1 MILVSRL
8 LTLIIIIVMLVF
20 CMSNLDS
27 VTIKLLS
34 WESPQMPL
42 FLILLFVFFFGFSL
56 ALFWQAVRGVTSN
69 KAPRRTSPAPIEEV
83 GQKQIKRGWGLKRK
97 NKAKEAETK
106 VSEIDDKIVTESPAS
121 VVATV
126 EESQVAESASVTE
139 K

>member
-8 LTLIIIIVMLVF
+8 LTLVVIIVMLVF

-27 VTIKLLS
+27 VTVKLLS

-56 ALFWQAVRGVTSN
+56 ALFWQAVRGVTAN
-69 KAPRRTSPAPIEEV
+69 KVSRPSPVPIEKS
-83 GQKQIKRGWGLKRK
+83 GQEKVKRGWGLKK
-97 NKAKEAETK
+97 KSQVKEAETK
-106 VSEIDDKIVTESPAS
+106 DAAKDDVIVTESPAS
-121 VVATV
+121 VVANV
-126 EESQVAESASVTE
+126 EESPDAEPASVTD

>member
-8 LTLIIIIVMLVF
+8 LTLVVIIVMLVF

-27 VTIKLLS
+27 VTVKLLS

-56 ALFWQAVRGVTSN
+56 ALFWQAVRGVTAN
-69 KAPRRTSPAPIEEV
+69 KVSRPSPTPIDKT
-83 GQKQIKRGWGLKRK
+83 GQKKEKRSWRLKK
-97 NKAKEAETK
+97 KSQVKKAETK
-106 VSEIDDKIVTESPAS
+106 DPAKDDRIVTESPVS
-121 VVATV
+121 VVASV
-126 EESQVAESASVTE
+126 EESPDAEPASVTD